1 MFNLHPRPA
10 RSPRSGLSPLIVGA
24 LALILYVTL
33 APQPVQAAPALTLEQ
48 ALRLA
53 QERSRQLVAQE
64 AMATSARHMAV
75 AAAQLPDPV
84 LKAGI
89 NNLPVTG
96 PDSYSLTRD
105 PLTMRSIGVMQE
117 FVRDDKRKARAQRF
131 EREAQATEAAR
142 ALSLSNLQ
150 RDTTI
155 AWMDRYYQERLLELL
170 ARQRVEALLQIDAA
184 EAAYRGAKGSQ
195 ADVLAARSAVAQM
208 DDRLAQAE
216 RQIATAKAQLARW
229 IGDAAQQPLAD
240 LPDTSLLRLTS
251 ADLETQLA
259 HHPQVAVL
267 SRQEAVAQ
275 ADADIAMSNKQT
287 DWSVEFMYNQ
297 LGPAYANMVSI
308 NLSIPFQWDQ
318 KNRQDRELSAKLAV
332 IEQLRSERE
341 EATRAHVAEVQAM
354 LQEWQSNRQRLE
366 RFDKTLLPLAR
377 ERIHAATSAYRGGSG
392 PLNAVLEARRGDID
406 TQMERIRLE
415 METARLWAQL
425 NAMIPARADNVPA
438 TPRSL
443 P

>member
-1 MFNLHPRPA
+1 
-10 RSPRSGLSPLIVGA
+10 
-24 LALILYVTL
+24 
-33 APQPVQAAPALTLEQ
+33 
-48 ALRLA
+48 
-53 QERSRQLVAQE
+53 
-64 AMATSARHMAV
+64 
-75 AAAQLPDPV
+75 V

-96 PDSYSLTRD
+96 PDAYSLTSD

-117 FVRDDKRKARAQRF
+117 LVRDDKRKARAQRF

-155 AWMDRYYQERLLELL
+155 AWLDRFYQERLLELL
-170 ARQRVEALLQIDAA
+170 TRQRGEALLQIDAA
-184 EAAYRGAKGSQ
+184 EAAYRGARGSQ

-216 RQIATAKAQLARW
+216 RQLATAKSQLSRW
-229 IGDAAQQPLAD
+229 VGDAARQPLAE
-240 LPDTSLLRLTS
+240 LPDTSQLRLTS

-275 ADADIAMSNKQT
+275 ADADIALTNKQT
-287 DWSVEFMYNQ
+287 DWSVELMYNQ

-308 NLSIPFQWDQ
+308 NLSIPMQWDQ
-318 KNRQDRELSAKLAV
+318 KNRQDRELSARLAV
-332 IEQLRSERE
+332 VEQLRAERE
-341 EATRAHVAEVQAM
+341 EATRTHVSEVQAM
-354 LQEWQSNRQRLE
+354 LQEWQSNRQRLD
-366 RFDKTLLPLAR
+366 RYDQTLLPLAR
-377 ERIHAATSAYRGGSG
+377 ERVNAATAAYRGGSG
-392 PLNAVLEARRGDID
+392 MLGAVLEARRGDID
-406 TQMERIRLE
+406 TRMERIRLE

-425 NAMIPARADNVPA
+425 NAMIPAHAGNVPA
-438 TPRSL
+438 TP
-443 P
+443 

>member
-1 MFNLHPRPA
+1 MFNSHPRPA
-10 RSPRSGLSPLIVGA
+10 RSLLPGLSLLVVGA
-24 LALILYVTL
+24 LALILNL
-33 APQPVQAAPALTLEQ
+33 ALPPQPVQAAPALSLEQ
-48 ALRLA
+48 ALQLA

-75 AAAQLPDPV
+75 AAGQLPDPV

-89 NNLPVTG
+89 NNMPITG
-96 PDSYSLTRD
+96 PDSYSLTSD

-117 FVRDDKRKARAQRF
+117 FVRDDKRKARALRF

-170 ARQRVEALLQIDAA
+170 SRQRSEALLQIDAA

-208 DDRLAQAE
+208 DDRLAMAE
-216 RQIATAKAQLARW
+216 RQLATAKSQLARW
-229 IGDAAQQPLAD
+229 IGDAAQQPLAE
-240 LPDTSLLRLTS
+240 LPDTSQLRLTS
-251 ADLETQLA
+251 EDLATQLA

-267 SRQEAVAQ
+267 SLQEAVAQ
-275 ADADIAMSNKQT
+275 ADADIALTNKQT
-287 DWSVEFMYNQ
+287 DFSVEFMYNQ
-297 LGPAYANMVSI
+297 LGPAYANMVSV
-308 NLSIPFQWDQ
+308 NVSIPMQWDR
-318 KNRQDRELSAKLAV
+318 KNRQDRELSARLAV
-332 IEQLRSERE
+332 VEQLRAERE
-341 EATRAHVAEVQAM
+341 EATRAHVSEVQAM
-354 LQEWQSNRQRLE
+354 LQEWQSNRQRLD
-366 RFDKTLLPLAR
+366 RYDQTLLPLAR
-377 ERIHAATSAYRGGSG
+377 ERVNAAMAAYRGGAG
-392 PLNAVLEARRGDID
+392 TLGMVLEARRGDID

-425 NAMIPARADNVPA
+425 NSMTLAHEEKTAA
-438 TPRSL
+438 TP
-443 P
+443 

>member
-1 MFNLHPRPA
+1 MFNLHPRPT
-10 RSPRSGLSPLIVGA
+10 RSLLPGLSPLIVGG
-24 LALILYVTL
+24 LALILYVAL

-75 AAAQLPDPV
+75 AAGQLPDPV

-117 FVRDDKRKARAQRF
+117 FVRDDKRRARTQRF
-131 EREAQATEAAR
+131 EREAEATEAAR

-184 EAAYRGAKGSQ
+184 EAAYRGARGTQ

-208 DDRLAQAE
+208 DDRLAMAE
-216 RQIATAKAQLARW
+216 RQLATAKAQLARW
-229 IGDAAQQPLAD
+229 VGDAAQQPLAE
-240 LPDTSLLRLTS
+240 LPDTSQLRLTS

-275 ADADIAMSNKQT
+275 ADADIAITNKKT

-366 RFDKTLLPLAR
+366 RFDKSLLPLAR

-392 PLNAVLEARRGDID
+392 PLNAVLEARRGDIE

-425 NAMIPARADNVPA
+425 NAMTLAHEEKTAV
-438 TPRSL
+438 TP
-443 P
+443 